1 MSKIAIFF
9 KNPNPVNPVYD
20 FSKAKDDKE
29 KAELAKSFVR
39 RLLFGMSLGNAIDA
53 EAIFNRIYDA
63 AAIADSE
70 DGVVLDVTKILSF
83 LAEEF
88 IPALNEQIV
97 IVGTQFVN
105 VQIVNDQPVLRFL
118 STDEME
124 AL

>member
-1 MSKIAIFF
+1 MSKITVFS
-9 KNPNPVNPVYD
+9 KNSIPVNPVYD
-20 FSKAKDDKE
+20 FSKVKDDE
-29 KAELAKSFVR
+29 ERAELYKSFVR

-53 EAIFNRIYDA
+53 EVIFKRIYDA
-63 AAIADSE
+63 AVITDSE
-70 DGVVLDVTKILSF
+70 DGAVLDVTKILSF

-105 VQIVNDQPVLRFL
+105 VQIANDQPVLRFL